1 MFLCLA
7 CFSFRGFLVDGVDGI
22 SSSLSVIGL
31 DGLLCSFWSGEV
43 LRPVIDSMT
52 CVCDCF
58 DYKSKQLGCVKN
70 ITALCKLAFKR
81 CDHWVWPLRLPLQ
94 LPLHLHKH
102 CVTITF
108 AITITRWQPHE
119 RVNHQVWPDWPLTEC
134 INVNMHNSCIV
145 ESLHSWINVMHSWL
159 HNLCLGPFELS
170 RKHHQRHN
178 YRDIRPCATVHI

>member
-1 MFLCLA
+1 M
-7 CFSFRGFLVDGVDGI
+7 SPNYRW
-22 SSSLSVIGL
+22 SSSTRPKTPPTLSTGRPSRLGKIGA
-31 DGLLCSFWSGEV
+31 
-43 LRPVIDSMT
+43 
-52 CVCDCF
+52 
-58 DYKSKQLGCVKN
+58 N
-70 ITALCKLAFKR
+70 R
-81 CDHWVWPLRLPLQ
+81 CRMLPDTVWGINHLVWPLRLPLQ